1 MSNIGPIRAPLRQP
15 HKKDRPA
22 PPSQNFDNSNVARA
36 YARWAPVYDL
46 AFTAT
51 MRPGR
56 KLATAAASRHKGG
69 LVLDVGVGTGLEL
82 PMFDATTRVVGID
95 LSEPMLRRAARRID
109 LAALRHVAGLAV
121 MDACRLA
128 FADATFDVIVAPY
141 VLTVL
146 PNPEASLDEWARV
159 LKPGGEIVLVNHIGA
174 ARGPQAWIEARL
186 AKNSV
191 ALGWRPEFPWRIL
204 ADWLA
209 RKPGLVLT
217 ERRALPPFGLFTL
230 VRIKKPA
237 APADA

>member
-1 MSNIGPIRAPLRQP
+1 MGNLGTKRALVRRRPIHDRAPP
-15 HKKDRPA
+15 THG
-22 PPSQNFDNSNVARA
+22 FDNWHVERA

-46 AFTAT
+46 TFAAA
-51 MRPGR
+51 MHPGR
-56 KLATAAASRHKGG
+56 KLAAAAASRHKGG

-82 PMFDATTRVVGID
+82 PMFEPTTRIVGID
-95 LSEPMLRRAARRID
+95 LSEPMLRRAERRIAV
-109 LAALRHVAGLAV
+109 AALHHVAGLAV

-146 PNPEASLDEWARV
+146 PKPEDSLDEWARV

-174 ARGPQAWIEARL
+174 AGGPQAWIEGRL
-186 AKNSV
+186 AKNSA
-191 ALGWRPEFPWRIL
+191 ALGWRPEFPWRII

-209 RKPGLVLT
+209 SKAGLALA

-230 VRIKKPA
+230 VRIMKPA
-237 APADA
+237 VQADT